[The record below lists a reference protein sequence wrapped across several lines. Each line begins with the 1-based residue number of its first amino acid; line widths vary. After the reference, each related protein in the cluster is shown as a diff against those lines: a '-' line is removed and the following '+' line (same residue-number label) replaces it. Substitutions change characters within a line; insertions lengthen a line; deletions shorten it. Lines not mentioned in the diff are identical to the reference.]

1 LSLVSRDF
9 FVLVLDRLCVA
20 RQAEGDAGMRATA
33 TAPRVD
39 RAPQAATPP
48 RMSLPRKLLIAN
60 RGEIARRIQ
69 RTARRLNMATVAVF
83 SDADEQ
89 APFVREADERVRIG
103 PPPPRESYASVD
115 AIVHALRATG
125 ADAVHP
131 GYGFL
136 SENENL
142 VAACKDLGIVFVG
155 PSVHA
160 MRAMGSKIESKLTM
174 VEAGVPVVPGPIHA
188 LEHED
193 DAVAAAAA
201 VGYPV
206 MLKASAGG
214 GGIGMAKCRNEKQLR
229 SAFDDARK
237 KGEMFFGSSRVF
249 VEKCIEKPHHVEVQ
263 IVADQHGNVHHL
275 FERECSIQRRNQ
287 KVLEETPSPLVDRFP
302 GMRERLCEA
311 AVLAAKAVK
320 YENAGTVEFVA
331 AEDGSFYFLEMNTRL
346 QVEHPITEATTGLD
360 IVELQLRIAAG
371 ERFDALP
378 PFRRQGH
385 AIELRVC
392 AEDPDKRFFPSP
404 GAVSEARWP
413 TGEGIRVDAGV
424 ESGTV
429 VPPFYDSLLAKVIG
443 HGGSRTEAIA
453 RLQAALSSTSVTGV
467 KTNLAMHARV
477 LAHEAFARGETDTS
491 FLENHLGLKS

>member
-1 LSLVSRDF
+1 M
-9 FVLVLDRLCVA
+9 A
-20 RQAEGDAGMRATA
+20 
-33 TAPRVD
+33 
-39 RAPQAATPP
+39 
-48 RMSLPRKLLIAN
+48 LPKKLLIAN

-69 RTARRLNMATVAVF
+69 RTAHRLGIQTVAVY
-83 SDADEQ
+83 SDADAE
-89 APFVREADERVRIG
+89 APFVKEATERVRIG
-103 PPPPRESYASVD
+103 PPPPKESYASVD
-115 AIVHALRATG
+115 AIVAALKSTG

-142 VAACKDLGIVFVG
+142 VAACRDLGVAFVG

-160 MRAMGSKIESKLTM
+160 MRAMGSKIESKITM

-193 DAVAAAAA
+193 DAVKAAEA

-229 SAFDDARK
+229 GAFDDARK

-249 VEKCIEKPHHVEVQ
+249 IEKCIEKPHHVEVQ
-263 IVADQHGNVHHL
+263 IIADQHGNVHHL
-275 FERECSIQRRNQ
+275 FERECSVQRRNQ

-302 GMRERLCEA
+302 GMREKLCEA

-360 IVELQLRIAAG
+360 LVELQLRVASG
-371 ERFDALP
+371 ERFDGLP
-378 PFRRQGH
+378 AFTRTGH

-404 GAVSEARWP
+404 GTVTEAVWP
-413 TGEGIRVDAGV
+413 AGEGIRVDAGV
-424 ESGTV
+424 ESGSA

-443 HGGSRTEAIA
+443 FGATRTEAIA
-453 RLQAALSSTSVTGV
+453 RLQQALSSTTVAGV
-467 KTNLAMHARV
+467 KSNLEMHKKI
-477 LAHEAFARGETDTS
+477 LAHEVFARGETDTA
-491 FLENHLGLKS
+491 FLETHLGLKS

>member
-1 LSLVSRDF
+1 M
-9 FVLVLDRLCVA
+9 A
-20 RQAEGDAGMRATA
+20 
-33 TAPRVD
+33 
-39 RAPQAATPP
+39 
-48 RMSLPRKLLIAN
+48 LPKKLLIAN

-69 RTARRLNMATVAVF
+69 RTARRLGITTVAVY
-83 SDADEQ
+83 SDADEG
-89 APFVREADERVRIG
+89 APFVREADEKFRIG
-103 PPPPRESYASVD
+103 PPAPKESYASVD
-115 AIVHALRATG
+115 AIVGALKASG

-142 VAACKDLGIVFVG
+142 VAACRDLGVTFVG

-160 MRAMGSKIESKLTM
+160 MRAMGSKIESKITM

-193 DAVAAAAA
+193 DAVKAADA

-214 GGIGMAKCRNEKQLR
+214 GGIGMSKCRNEKQLR
-229 SAFDDARK
+229 SAFEDARK

-249 VEKCIEKPHHVEVQ
+249 IEKCIEKPHHVEVQ
-263 IVADQHGNVHHL
+263 ILADKHGNVHHL
-275 FERECSIQRRNQ
+275 FERECSVQRRNQ

-302 GMRERLCEA
+302 GMREKLCEA
-311 AVLAAKAVK
+311 AVLAAKAVS

-360 IVELQLRIAAG
+360 LVELQLRVASG
-371 ERFDALP
+371 ERFDGLP
-378 PFRRQGH
+378 AFTRRGH

-404 GAVSEARWP
+404 GTITEAMWP
-413 TGEGIRVDAGV
+413 SGEGIRVDAGV
-424 ESGTV
+424 ESGSV
-429 VPPFYDSLLAKVIG
+429 VPPFYDSLLAKMIG
-443 HGGSRTEAIA
+443 FGENRSEAIA
-453 RLQAALSSTSVTGV
+453 RLLAALSSTTVNGV
-467 KTNLAMHARV
+467 KTNLDMHKRV
-477 LAHEAFARGETDTS
+477 LSHEAFARGETDTS
-491 FLENHLGLKS
+491 FLETHLGLKS